1 MNLKRNLID
10 MQGQLQEKDAEIDKL
25 KKKMK
30 YTKINELEAELE
42 ESHLHLERL
51 RSFIHQNYASQQR
64 Q

>member
-1 MNLKRNLID
+1 

-51 RSFIHQNYASQQR
+51 RNFIHQNYASQQR